1 MFLEKVIK
9 NGQMHINFLRGERM
23 ERSIDRREYRRNAEN
38 TNVSE
43 EEQIDIWQKRI
54 RKVLWQFLGM
64 AMILLTISCLKFFHC
79 EEAIY
84 GVKELLNQ
92 QITLSSLKKDG
103 QRIFEKATECY
114 TSLNTWVETSFP
126 EDGKGF
132 WGLFSSGEVAKHNAL
147 ESKGSGENGQEN
159 TIGAGQAIGENTNL
173 EGDTIG
179 NSVSGERKEKDSGD
193 NQETNYEVAV
203 EGMNQMLED
212 ALLIKEN
219 YSMTVPVIGTITSEF
234 GVRNSSNPIVSSYH
248 SGLDIAANTGTQ
260 ILAALDGE
268 VLEAATDTYYGNYL
282 KIQKDDL
289 IMIYAHCSKLL
300 VKAGDQVKKGELIA
314 YVGNT
319 GNSTGPHLHFELR
332 YQNRLVDPRDILGI

>member
-1 MFLEKVIK
+1 
-9 NGQMHINFLRGERM
+9 M
-23 ERSIDRREYRRNAEN
+23 ERSIDRRDYRRNAEN

-54 RKVLWQFLGM
+54 RKILLQFLGM
-64 AMILLTISCLKFFHC
+64 AVILLTISFLKFFHC

-84 GVKELLNQ
+84 GFKELLNQ
-92 QITLSSLKKDG
+92 KITLSSLQKDG
-103 QRIFEKATECY
+103 QRIFKKATECY
-114 TSLNTWVETSFP
+114 ASLNTWVETSFP
-126 EDGKGF
+126 TDGKVF
-132 WGLFSSGEVAKHNAL
+132 WGIFSSGEVTERNAFENEL
-147 ESKGSGENGQEN
+147 SGEIGKEN
-159 TIGAGQAIGENTNL
+159 KSGNAIKVA
-173 EGDTIG
+173 EGDVTKDGDEMESII
-179 NSVSGERKEKDSGD
+179 SGERKEGSSGD
-193 NQETNYEVAV
+193 SKGTNYEVAV

-212 ALLIKEN
+212 ALQIKEN
-219 YSMTVPVIGTITSEF
+219 YSMTIPVIGTITSEF

-260 ILAALDGE
+260 ILAALEGE
-268 VLEAATDTYYGNYL
+268 VLEAAKDTYYGNYL

-300 VKAGDQVKKGELIA
+300 VKVGDKVKKGELIA

-332 YQNRLVDPRDILGI
+332 YQNRLVNPRDILGI